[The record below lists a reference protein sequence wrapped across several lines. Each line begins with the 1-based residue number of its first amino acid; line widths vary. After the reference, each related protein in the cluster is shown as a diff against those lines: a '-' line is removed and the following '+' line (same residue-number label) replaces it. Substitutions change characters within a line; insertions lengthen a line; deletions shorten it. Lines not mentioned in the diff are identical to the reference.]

1 MHPHLPLNGIH
12 IVEEFVHVHTV
23 HNVEPKGGGGDLI
36 FNQLNKLY
44 HFNLFFFKAKG
55 GKM

>member
-1 MHPHLPLNGIH
+1 MHPYLPLNGIQ

-23 HNVEPKGGGGDLI
+23 HNVEPKGGGDLI

-44 HFNLFFFKAKG
+44 HFNLFFFKAQG